1 VSDGERFYIL
11 AHQALER
18 YQDGSLEVVEYI
30 PGKKLLGEAY
40 EPLFDYVSDSVGQD
54 FTIYAGDFV
63 SMDEGTG
70 IVHIAPGFGED
81 DTALGEKNGLTTVIT
96 LDDEGHFLPIV
107 KDWAGKFYRAA
118 NEPIIEN
125 LRQRHHLFRQKKIS
139 HSYPHCYRCDTP
151 LIYKSQVSWYMK
163 IDQLRKDL
171 KAKNK
176 EINWVPQHFGTG
188 RFKHNLESAPDWSL
202 SRTRYWGTPIPVWE
216 TKDGEL
222 FVPES
227 VAELEKLSG
236 QKIDDLHRPAIDQ
249 VELKLPNGQ
258 KAKRVKEVLD
268 VWFESGSM
276 PYAQDHYP
284 FSGKKEFA
292 QHHPADFIIEYTGQL
307 RGWFY
312 YLHVLSNALFGK
324 NAFKNVVVTGVL
336 MGNDGRKMSKSYGNY
351 PDPKGIIEKYGGEA
365 LRLYFLTSKIMGG
378 EDTAIAEDEIRDQSR
393 LLNVLQNSAQY
404 YLTYRSLFKPGQTKP
419 KPQLLDRWIV
429 ARTKELERQIDT
441 GLATFDFQSASKE
454 IRPYIEDLSTW
465 YIRSNR
471 DRFVGGDEAALQT
484 LGAVLKRFAVAIAPI
499 LPFSAERI
507 YQILGGEKESVHLV
521 KFPSTSELASNDKK
535 LVDDMAVV
543 REICSA
549 GNMLRSQAGIS
560 LRQPLT
566 KLVIEGKTVVG
577 ENKQYRQIVADELNV
592 KAVELGQPKT
602 KLAEH
607 ARVGDN
613 IVYLDI
619 KLTHQ
624 LRQEGELRE
633 LLRNLQAARKKA
645 GLNVGEKV
653 TLQYSSDNK
662 ELNELISTNRKA
674 IIAAGSFLAVEK
686 VEDSPGLQQLTPDGL
701 KFGFKR

>member
-1 VSDGERFYIL
+1 ATPLSKFEVTMDEGSYREVIDPAVTVAFRLKNDDVYLLAWTTTPWTLPANTALAIDPKAEYVKVSDGERFYIL

-292 QHHPADFIIEYTGQL
+292 QHHPADF
-307 RGWFY
+307 
-312 YLHVLSNALFGK
+312 
-324 NAFKNVVVTGVL
+324 
-336 MGNDGRKMSKSYGNY
+336 
-351 PDPKGIIEKYGGEA
+351 
-365 LRLYFLTSKIMGG
+365 
-378 EDTAIAEDEIRDQSR
+378 
-393 LLNVLQNSAQY
+393 
-404 YLTYRSLFKPGQTKP
+404 
-419 KPQLLDRWIV
+419 
-429 ARTKELERQIDT
+429 
-441 GLATFDFQSASKE
+441 
-454 IRPYIEDLSTW
+454 
-465 YIRSNR
+465 
-471 DRFVGGDEAALQT
+471 
-484 LGAVLKRFAVAIAPI
+484 
-499 LPFSAERI
+499 
-507 YQILGGEKESVHLV
+507 
-521 KFPSTSELASNDKK
+521 
-535 LVDDMAVV
+535 
-543 REICSA
+543 
-549 GNMLRSQAGIS
+549 
-560 LRQPLT
+560 
-566 KLVIEGKTVVG
+566 
-577 ENKQYRQIVADELNV
+577 
-592 KAVELGQPKT
+592 
-602 KLAEH
+602 
-607 ARVGDN
+607 
-613 IVYLDI
+613 
-619 KLTHQ
+619 
-624 LRQEGELRE
+624 
-633 LLRNLQAARKKA
+633 
-645 GLNVGEKV
+645 
-653 TLQYSSDNK
+653 
-662 ELNELISTNRKA
+662 
-674 IIAAGSFLAVEK
+674 
-686 VEDSPGLQQLTPDGL
+686 
-701 KFGFKR
+701 